1 MLVEQLL
8 VLCNVPVIEICYSKI
23 QENVEKERKV
33 KKIKIKSIIHGSND
47 VLNVPI
53 DGKDPYWFY

>member
-23 QENVEKERKV
+23 QENIEKERKV
-33 KKIKIKSIIHGSND
+33 KQIKIKSIIHGAND
-47 VLNVPI
+47 VLNVPV
-53 DGKDPYWFY
+53 DGKNPYRFN